1 VAIPNQL
8 CPEGREQ
15 IRRKEAQEDAK
26 TEAFPPRTDGGVA

>member
-1 VAIPNQL
+1 MAIPNQL